1 MSMVAQKRK
10 WRLFRPNVNISYCSC
25 FCLLNECFCM
35 FLNNTEFFMNNTSIT
50 TRKVLGLGQYFVH
63 TLPVYVH
70 NGRLINSEYITKESE
85 RC

>member
-1 MSMVAQKRK
+1 
-10 WRLFRPNVNISYCSC
+10 
-25 FCLLNECFCM
+25 
-35 FLNNTEFFMNNTSIT
+35 MNNTSIT

-85 RC
+85 GCQERAVFRKFYLHLF

>member
-1 MSMVAQKRK
+1 
-10 WRLFRPNVNISYCSC
+10 
-25 FCLLNECFCM
+25 M

-85 RC
+85 GC